1 VYTLKGNV
9 ELTKREKDV
18 YNYVVAFRKEKHFSP
33 SLRKIAAGIGLH
45 SVSTVAAH
53 VHKIAD
59 KGWFLP
65 YDGTPYSIVPV
76 TNTKV

>member
-18 YNYVVAFRKEKHFSP
+18 YNYVVAFRKEKQFSP

-65 YDGTPYSIVPV
+65 YDGTPHSIVPV
-76 TNTKV
+76 TNTPV

>member
-1 VYTLKGNV
+1 MYTLKGNV

-76 TNTKV
+76 TNTPV

>member
-1 VYTLKGNV
+1 MYTLKGNV

-33 SLRKIAAGIGLH
+33 SLRKIAAGIGLL

-53 VHKIAD
+53 VQKIAD
-59 KGWFLP
+59 TGWFLP

>member
-1 VYTLKGNV
+1 MYTLKGNV

-33 SLRKIAAGIGLH
+33 SLRKIAAGIGMQ

-53 VHKIAD
+53 VHKLAD

-65 YDGTPYSIVPV
+65 YDGTP
-76 TNTKV
+76 

>member
-1 VYTLKGNV
+1 MGNV

-18 YNYVVAFRKEKHFSP
+18 YNFVVTFRIEKQISP
-33 SLRKIAAGIGLH
+33 SLRKIAAGIGLF
-45 SVSTVAAH
+45 SESTVSAH

-65 YDGTPYSIVPV
+65 YDGAHNSIVPV
-76 TNTKV
+76 TNTPV

>member
-1 VYTLKGNV
+1 LMGNV

-18 YNYVVAFRKEKHFSP
+18 YNFVVAFRNEKQVSP
-33 SLRKIAAGIGLH
+33 SLRKIAAGIGLC
-45 SVSTVAAH
+45 SVSTVSAH

-65 YDGTPYSIVPV
+65 YDGTHNSIVPV
-76 TNTKV
+76 TNTPV

>member
-1 VYTLKGNV
+1 MYTLKGNV

-45 SVSTVAAH
+45 SVSTVAAR